1 MSFRGFIEPFLGTLL
16 ALLAVPAHSS
26 AQTITAQQRQ
36 DRAIATELDIDS
48 QELITL
54 EKETAHALSL
64 NNSSFFDH
72 VYSDDYV
79 GIAATGELRNK
90 LALVAGIQNSTVRY
104 TTFVATN
111 ISVRVYGPSAVVTC
125 TWTTRGVNQ
134 EGHNF
139 SRQYRVIHVYVN
151 NSHIGGWK
159 VVAGQ
164 ETMLPG

>member
-1 MSFRGFIEPFLGTLL
+1 MSLRGFVGPFLGTLL
-16 ALLAVPAHSS
+16 AVLVVPAHSS
-26 AQTITAQQRQ
+26 AQSISYQQRRE
-36 DRAIATELDIDS
+36 RAIATELDIDS

-79 GIAATGELRNK
+79 GTAATGEMRNK
-90 LALVAGIQNSTVRY
+90 LALMAGIQNSTVHY
-104 TTFVATN
+104 STFVATN
-111 ISVRVYGPSAVVTC
+111 IGVRVYGPSAVVTC
-125 TWTTRGVNQ
+125 TWTTRGVDQ
-134 EGHNF
+134 DGHNF

-151 NSHIGGWK
+151 NSHMGGWK